1 MLPNKILCLVS
12 FAILMSSACTSPEKE
27 STLEN
32 NSNKIKVP
40 IRNLNQD
47 FKDYWFSGKLLVTRT
62 VSESLPPHEIHAI
75 VDDVRAFVKS
85 NQGIDYLQVYENNEG
100 DKLFFIDQLSK
111 RMIATGEFAK
121 EDNHATLLY
130 SYEY

>member
-1 MLPNKILCLVS
+1 MSENLIGGRWKRLPQEVNG
-12 FAILMSSACTSPEKE
+12 
-27 STLEN
+27 
-32 NSNKIKVP
+32 
-40 IRNLNQD
+40 
-47 FKDYWFSGKLLVTRT
+47 DYWFSGKLFLTRT
-62 VSESLPPHEIHAI
+62 VSNSIPTKEIHAI
-75 VDDVRAFVKS
+75 VDDVRAFVEE

-111 RMIATGEFAK
+111 RMIATKEFAE